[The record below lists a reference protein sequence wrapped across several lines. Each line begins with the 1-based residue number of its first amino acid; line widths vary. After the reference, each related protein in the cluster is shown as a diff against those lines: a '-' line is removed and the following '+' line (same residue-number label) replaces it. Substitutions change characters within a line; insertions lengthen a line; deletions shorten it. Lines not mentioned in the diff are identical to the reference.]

1 MSLRFEV
8 VTPVLDDRPVFV
20 SGNFCDWQPNH
31 PHFQLHPTKAGHY
44 VLELPAE
51 TSLPSKLEYKYTR
64 GGWDHV
70 ELSAAGE
77 GTPNRVRHGN
87 APAQVD
93 SVLHWRWYGSQYN
106 VDWLPINEV
115 LSQEF
120 NAPELGST
128 RRISVLLPHDYL
140 QNPDKR
146 YPVLYLNDGQNLV
159 GEGEGYGSWGVE
171 QKMAILA
178 ARGHHEVILV
188 SIDHGR
194 EQRIAEFTIEKS
206 RLAKGRGR
214 QYLQFLSNTLKPVID
229 ANLRTLTDSEHTGL
243 GGSSLGGLISIYG
256 GLLRPEVFG
265 RLMVFSPSLWIS
277 PKIYFDA
284 IRFQTPS
291 PMRVYVYGG
300 EAESRYMVPNM
311 QRFQDSL
318 LKQCYNGQSIDVKL
332 SVDPA
337 GTHQEAHWGREFP
350 TALEWLFYGT
360 TN

>member
-1 MSLRFEV
+1 MSFQFELI
-8 VTPVLDDRPVFV
+8 TPVRDDRPVFV

-31 PHFQLHPTKAGHY
+31 PSFQLQPTESGRY
-44 VLELPAE
+44 VLHLPDSVQLPA
-51 TSLPSKLEYKYTR
+51 KLEYKYTR
-64 GGWDHV
+64 GGWDDV

-77 GTPNRVRHGN
+77 GVPNRTRSRKVVT
-87 APAQVD
+87 AESDFVP
-93 SVLHWRWYGSQYN
+93 HWRWQGSQYN
-106 VDWLPINEV
+106 IDWLPINEL
-115 LSQEF
+115 LSEEF
-120 NAPELGST
+120 YSPELNST
-128 RRISVLLPHDYL
+128 RRITALLPHDYHL
-140 QNPDKR
+140 NPNKR

-194 EQRIAEFTIEKS
+194 EQRIAEFTVEKS
-206 RLAKGRGR
+206 RMAKGRGR
-214 QYLQFLSNTLKPVID
+214 HYLNFIANTLKPVID
-229 ANLRTLTDSEHTGL
+229 ANLRTLPDAPNTGI

-256 GLLRPEVFG
+256 GLLRPNVFG
-265 RLMVFSPSLWIS
+265 RLLVFSPSLWIS

-318 LKQCYNGQSIDVKL
+318 LKQSYNGQPIDIKL

-337 GTHQEAHWGREFP
+337 GTHQEVHWGREFP
-350 TALEWLFYGT
+350 GALEWLFY
-360 TN
+360 